1 MLLELFGKGITVV
14 FSAGVGI
21 GLLLSSSE
29 E

>member
-1 MLLELFGKGITVV
+1 MLLELFGKGITVA

-21 GLLLSSSE
+21 RLLLSSSE